1 MLLIGTRKGPRAP
14 QQRRYVINE
23 MCYLVYISTDFEGD
37 LSRHNSALIRFE
49 KDFTDCEPEV
59 KDLLLYEHPW
69 YVRSKAGC
77 SCTFR
82 HLLSVELGFGEPVD
96 WYEEQ
101 VDEIEAT
108 KIFYDVV
115 AALIS
120 VGSMVDCMDIWSGAK
135 KDQIKRLTVDLLSI
149 SRGAFRFFENHHFI
163 F

>member
-1 MLLIGTRKGPRAP
+1 
-14 QQRRYVINE
+14 

-37 LSRHNSALIRFE
+37 LSKHNSALIRFE

-59 KDLLLYEHPW
+59 LELLQHKYHW
-69 YVRSKAGC
+69 YVGSKAGC

-82 HLLSVELGFGEPVD
+82 HLHSVELGFGEPVD
-96 WYEEQ
+96 WYAEQ
-101 VDEIEAT
+101 PDEIEAT

-120 VGSMVDCMDIWSGAK
+120 AGSMVDCIELWAGTK